1 MENNKNKKPQ
11 KPKVNIYWVYGIVIT
26 VLLGMSFF
34 GGNSS
39 FKNIGKTNT
48 NKNIRTYSRCVTQNR
63 RTIKSYRK
71 KC

>member
-39 FKNIGKTNT
+39 FKNIGKT
-48 NKNIRTYSRCVTQNR
+48 KLKSRENL
-63 RTIKSYRK
+63 KENHRK
-71 KC
+71 PRGEP